1 MADSE
6 ALVGSGGAQQDDMLR
21 VVAAL
26 AGILERV
33 AERNDAAAAAAG
45 TAGLVVPASASS
57 SAFRAT
63 TKPDISVRAYV
74 ARIARFAGCSPA
86 CYVVA
91 YIYLD
96 RLLHRGG
103 RRRFALAVDSYSV
116 HRLLITTV
124 LAAVKFMDD
133 M

>member
-1 MADSE
+1 MVVTAMMGGVEEQE
-6 ALVGSGGAQQDDMLR
+6 AVPR
-21 VVAAL
+21 VVSILSAL
-26 AGILERV
+26 LERV
-33 AERNDAAAAAAG
+33 AERNDHA
-45 TAGLVVPASASS
+45 VVVVASS
-57 SAFRAT
+57 EEGKKTKTRKAVSAFEGL
-63 TKPDISVRAYV
+63 TKPEISVGGYLE
-74 ARIARFAGCSPA
+74 RIFRFAGCSPS

-96 RLLHRGG
+96 RLLHRG
-103 RRRFALAVDSYSV
+103 RRFALAVDSYSV

>member
-1 MADSE
+1 M
-6 ALVGSGGAQQDDMLR
+6 
-21 VVAAL
+21 
-26 AGILERV
+26 
-33 AERNDAAAAAAG
+33 
-45 TAGLVVPASASS
+45 ASA

-63 TKPDISVRAYV
+63 TKPDISVHAYL

-86 CYVVA
+86 CFVAA

-96 RLLHRGG
+96 RLL
-103 RRRFALAVDSYSV
+103 RRRRALTVDSYSV
-116 HRLLITTV
+116 HRLLITAV

>member
-1 MADSE
+1 MAGCE
-6 ALVGSGGAQQDDMLR
+6 ELVESGGAGDMPR

-33 AERNDAAAAAAG
+33 AERNDAAAAAE
-45 TAGLVVPASASS
+45 LPAVAAPAA

-63 TKPDISVRAYV
+63 TKPGISVRAYM

-91 YIYLD
+91 YVYLD
-96 RLLHRGG
+96 RLLRRG
-103 RRRFALAVDSYSV
+103 RRLALAVDSYSV
-116 HRLLITTV
+116 HRLLITAV